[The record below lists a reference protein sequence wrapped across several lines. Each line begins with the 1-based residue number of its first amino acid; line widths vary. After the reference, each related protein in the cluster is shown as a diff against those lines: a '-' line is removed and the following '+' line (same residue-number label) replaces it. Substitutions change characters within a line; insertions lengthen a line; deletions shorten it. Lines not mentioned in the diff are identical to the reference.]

1 MEKNSKN
8 SIHNGLYID
17 ELAFAPNNGRFSILT
32 DTGFSDFIGV
42 TKKECNKDMIEV
54 ICNTTSCKV
63 THDHK
68 IFYNDN
74 KSKHA
79 SDFIID
85 DDILTTNGID
95 KVVNIKRSCH
105 NGPVYDVLNVFNN
118 HRFYSAT
125 TSIIPKCMVL
135 KENCLYIDELGFLPA
150 AEEFYESV
158 YPTISSS
165 DTSKVIITSTPKGLN
180 FFYKMWVEAER
191 CESDYIAYDV
201 KWYEHPDRD
210 QKWYDT
216 QCANLNAKSVDQ
228 EINCVAA
235 DTLINIAG
243 EGDVTIESIYNK
255 YAKFHTTKA
264 GVIYISDISIGAK

>member
-1 MEKNSKN
+1 MTNDVHTSELYMDELGFVPNNNRFKVLSKN
-8 SIHNGLYID
+8 
-17 ELAFAPNNGRFSILT
+17 
-32 DTGFSDFIGV
+32 GFKDFIGV
-42 TKKECNKDMIEV
+42 KRTLKKTNMLILYIGKHIY
-54 ICNTTSCKV
+54 IKV
-63 THDHK
+63 TQDHK
-68 IFYNDN
+68 VFISENEYKTASEFKIGDLVHTNKGVLPVLHIKESTSESTYDLLHVEDDHCFYI
-74 KSKHA
+74 KSGD
-79 SDFIID
+79 SQ
-85 DDILTTNGID
+85 ILT
-95 KVVNIKRSCH
+95 H
-105 NGPVYDVLNVFNN
+105 Q
-118 HRFYSAT
+118 
-125 TSIIPKCMVL
+125 
-135 KENCLYIDELGFLPA
+135 CLYIDELGFLPA